1 MNQPQSVKS
10 IDDAMRLAIEQSYS
24 VKGTTYPNPPVGA
37 VIVDQE
43 GRVVGVGATQ
53 PAGGDHA
60 EVMALRRAG
69 SLAAGGI
76 AVITLEPCNHF
87 GKTPPCVN
95 ALIDARVATVVYAV
109 GDPNAIAGGGAGR
122 LQSAGVQVGAGVLAD
137 VVAGGPLR
145 EWLYKVRTGLPHV
158 TWKYASSLD
167 GRSAAADGTS
177 QWISSEASRFDLHRR
192 RAIVDAI
199 VVGTGTVLADDP
211 ALTARLAD
219 GSLAQRQPLRV
230 VVGTR
235 EIPPEAKV
243 LNDDSRTMVIRT
255 RDPMEVIKALS
266 DRTDVLLEGGPTL
279 AGAFLRAGAIN
290 RILAY
295 FAPILLGGPIT
306 AVDDVG
312 VPTIA
317 RALRWRFDGVD
328 RAGPDLVLSL
338 VPHGYG

>member
-1 MNQPQSVKS
+1 MNQPQSVES
-10 IDDAMRLAIEQSYS
+10 VDAAMRLAIEQSYL
-24 VKGTTYPNPPVGA
+24 VKGATYPNPPVGA

-60 EVMALRRAG
+60 EVLALRRAG
-69 SLAAGGI
+69 GLAAGGI
-76 AVITLEPCNHF
+76 AVVTLEPCNHY

-95 ALIDARVATVVYAV
+95 ALIEARVGAV
-109 GDPNAIAGGGAGR
+109 IYGVADPNAIAGGGAGR
-122 LQSAGVQVGAGVLAD
+122 LQAAGVQVRSGLLAD
-137 VVAGGPLR
+137 QVAAGPLR
-145 EWLYKVRTGLPHV
+145 EWLHKQRTGLPHV
-158 TWKYASSLD
+158 TWKYASSVD
-167 GRSAAADGTS
+167 GRSAAGDGTS
-177 QWISSEASRFDLHRR
+177 QWISSEASRLDLHRR
-192 RAIVDAI
+192 RAIADAI

-211 ALTARLAD
+211 ALTARRAD
-219 GSLAQRQPLRV
+219 GSLAERQPLRV
-230 VVGTR
+230 VVGRR

-255 RDPMEVIKALS
+255 HDPMEVIKALS

-279 AGAFLRAGAIN
+279 AGAFLRAGVIN

-295 FAPILLGGPIT
+295 FAPILLGGPVT

-312 VPTIA
+312 VPTVA
-317 RALRWRFDGVD
+317 RALRWQFDGVD

-338 VPHGYG
+338 VPYSG